1 MKQFVVIGLGSFGFN
16 LAVTLSKD
24 GHDVLAIDVEEKKV
38 EAIKEQVTAAVVA
51 DVSEKRVLTE
61 LVSPDADAVIIG
73 LNNMEESVLAT
84 LYLREVGVEE
94 IIAKAMSD
102 DHAKVLKA
110 VGATE
115 IVYPEKDV
123 AYRLADR
130 LSTPNLIE
138 HLPLTPEYT
147 IVEIKPPSRFL
158 GKTLEKLQLR
168 KKYSITVIAVKDMAS
183 NTSHLIPGGDFE
195 VKPHHVL
202 IVIGK
207 TDDIDKLKE
216 LVE

>member
-24 GHDVLAIDVEEKKV
+24 GHDVLAIDAEERKI
-38 EAIKEQVTAAVVA
+38 EAIKEYVTAAVAA

-61 LVSPDADAVIIG
+61 LVDADVDAVIIG
-73 LNNMEESVLAT
+73 LNSMEASVLAT
-84 LYLREVGVEE
+84 LYLRDLGVKE
-94 IIAKAMSD
+94 IVVKAVSD

-147 IVEIKPPSRFL
+147 IVEIKPPSAFL

-168 KKYSITVIAVKDMAS
+168 KKYSITVIAVEDMLS
-183 NTSHLIPGGDFE
+183 NTSQLIPGGDFE
-195 VKPHHVL
+195 VRPHHKL
-202 IVIGK
+202 LVIGK